1 MQRSDKIILQK
12 FIMAIYENNLTLYFS
27 TNFYQNK
34 NFFPPTRRIFF
45 ANF

>member
-12 FIMAIYENNLTLYFS
+12 IVMAIYENNLTTYFLN
-27 TNFYQNK
+27 NFYQNK
-34 NFFPPTRRIFF
+34 NFSPPTRRIFF